1 MLISAELEAIYTN
14 MKVQKMAIPSDI
26 TFFFR
31 ERIWQLIIPTNGYQ

>member
-1 MLISAELEAIYTN
+1 MFCDRFLYKMLIRAELEAIYTN

-31 ERIWQLIIPTNGYQ
+31 ERI